1 MAGILPFDP
10 EGFAGVLWKRGGS
23 GATKITASGIVE
35 KSGASVL
42 RMQSIT
48 IV

>member
-35 KSGASVL
+35 KSGVFVD
-42 RMQSIT
+42 RIQVKT
-48 IV
+48 ID